1 MIRAIL
7 HADKHWGIGKNNSL
21 MFSIPRDMKFFRET
35 TSGKTVVMGG
45 NTLRSFPGGKPL
57 KNRVNIVLSRGQV
70 RDDCIIVRDF
80 DALKEEM
87 KKRGNED
94 IYVIGGES
102 VYWALLPYCE
112 EVLVTKVNADGGADT
127 FFPDLDADE
136 NFERAEESEE
146 IEDNGFE
153 IRFMR
158 YRNKKAE
165 RL

>member
-1 MIRAIL
+1 
-7 HADKHWGIGKNNSL
+7 
-21 MFSIPRDMKFFRET
+21 
-35 TSGKTVVMGG
+35 
-45 NTLRSFPGGKPL
+45 
-57 KNRVNIVLSRGQV
+57 
-70 RDDCIIVRDF
+70 
-80 DALKEEM
+80 M
-87 KKRGNED
+87 KKRGSED

-102 VYWALLPYCE
+102 VYRALLPYCE
-112 EVLVTKVNADGGADT
+112 EVLVTKVNADGDADT